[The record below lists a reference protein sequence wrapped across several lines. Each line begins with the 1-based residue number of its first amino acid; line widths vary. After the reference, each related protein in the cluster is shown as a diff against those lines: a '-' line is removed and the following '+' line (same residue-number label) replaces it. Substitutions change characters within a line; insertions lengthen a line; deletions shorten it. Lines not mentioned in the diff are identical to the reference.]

1 MKQYQLVGLNWLV
14 LMHKQKLNGILAD
27 EMVKFN
33 YTLIILYMLIED
45 NASLVLI
52 DPFFPS
58 RQAKDHTPPPP
69 KYTTAFVDL
78 NLDSSKN
85 IAI

>member
-33 YTLIILYMLIED
+33 YTLIVLLYFMLIED
-45 NASLVLI
+45 SVLI

-58 RQAKDHTPPPP
+58 RQTKDHPPN
-69 KYTTAFVDL
+69 YTTALVDI
-78 NLDSSKN
+78 NLHNSRN
-85 IAI
+85 TAI